1 MDNNKL
7 ETISK
12 LFEGKEIRSIW
23 DAEKEEYYFSV
34 VDIVGALTNSE
45 RARKYWNDLKIKL
58 KQEGSQLSEKIGQ
71 LKLKSKDGKFY
82 NTDILDTNGILRLI
96 ESIPSPKAEPFK
108 LWLAQMG
115 KERIDEVFDPELAI
129 NRAVDYYRSRGYD
142 DNWIKARMTGVVD
155 RRKLTDVW
163 KENGITKNIEYAV
176 LTNEIYQAWSGMKA
190 SEYKAFKGIRKESLR
205 DNMTDIEVALTD
217 LGEIAT
223 RELAKKHRPYGI
235 EENKKVANMGGH
247 AAKVARDDIEKNL
260 GETVIT
266 RKNALNYK
274 YIDSNKLDKKKL
286 PKEKDNKNMKNK

>member
-190 SEYKAFKGIRKESLR
+190 SEYKEFKGIRKESLR